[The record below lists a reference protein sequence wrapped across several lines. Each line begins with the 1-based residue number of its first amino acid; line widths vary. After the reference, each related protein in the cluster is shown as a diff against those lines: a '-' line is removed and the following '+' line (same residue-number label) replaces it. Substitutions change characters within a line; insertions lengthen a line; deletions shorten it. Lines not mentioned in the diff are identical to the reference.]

1 MIVVPQH
8 SRLAHSP
15 AGRME
20 DRLVWID
27 LEMTGLDPI
36 ENKIIE
42 IATIV
47 TEGDLTLVSEG
58 PSLAIFQPESELEKM
73 DDWNI
78 THHTKN
84 GLLKRVRSDGVPI
97 AEAERLTLEFLMEHC
112 LAGVPPLCG
121 NTIGQDGRFGGGKHE
136 LHEFFHYRSVDVTS
150 VREIAEDGTQ
160 GTRFS
165 KPSGHR
171 ALVTGGSIE
180 ELAHLRDHVFRD

>member
-1 MIVVPQH
+1 MYKRQLTHTPG
-8 SRLAHSP
+8 R
-15 AGRME
+15 RME
-20 DRLVWID
+20 DRLVWLD
-27 LEMTGLDPI
+27 LEMTGLDPV

-58 PSLAIFQPESELEKM
+58 PSLAISQPESELEKM

-121 NTIGQDGRFGGGKHE
+121 NTIGQDRRFLRRYMPE
-136 LHEFFHYRSVDVTS
+136 LHQFFHYRSVDVTS
-150 VREIAEDGTQ
+150 VKEIARRWYPKTP
-160 GTRFS
+160 RFS

-171 ALVTGGSIE
+171 ALDDIRGSIE
-180 ELAHLRDHVFRD
+180 ELAHLREHVFRD